1 MKIDAH
7 QHFWRHDPA
16 IHTWMDHRMQILQ
29 RDYLPDQLLPLLQAQ
44 QIDGCVAVQAD
55 SSWRENDFLLELAA
69 DHPWILGVVGWVD
82 LQSDQLESQLDQ
94 LCQHSK
100 AVGVRHIVQDEPDDR
115 FLDGVAFRR
124 GVKSLPA
131 RNLTFDLLIYERQL
145 PAAIDFVRAL
155 PDVPMVL
162 DHIAKPKIAEGQLD
176 PWAENLKELARSP
189 HLMCKLSGIV
199 TEANWLEWTPSEVAP
214 YIETAIEAFGP
225 DRLMLGSDWPVCCL
239 AADYSQVR
247 SLVEP
252 FLQPLSWTERSAIEG
267 GNASRFYQLK
277 GHSQADAQQA
287 DEG

>member
-29 RDYLPDQLLPLLQAQ
+29 RDYLPDQLLPLLQAH

-55 SSWRENDFLLELAA
+55 SSLRENDFLLGLAA

-94 LCQHSK
+94 FCQHSR

-115 FLDGVAFRR
+115 FLDAVPFRR
-124 GVKSLPA
+124 GVKSLAA
-131 RNLTFDLLIYERQL
+131 RKLTFDLLIYERQL

-162 DHIAKPKIAEGQLD
+162 DHIAKPRIADAVLE
-176 PWAENLKELARSP
+176 PWASQIRELARAP

-199 TEANWLEWTPSEVAP
+199 TEANWLEWTAADVAP
-214 YIETAIEAFGP
+214 YIETAIETFGP
-225 DRLMLGSDWPVCCL
+225 ERLMLGSDWPVCRL
-239 AADYSQVR
+239 AAEYPQVK
-247 SLVEP
+247 SLIEP
-252 FLQPLSWTERSAIEG
+252 YIATLSPTERAAIEG
-267 GNASRFYQLK
+267 ENARRFYRL
-277 GHSQADAQQA
+277 DN
-287 DEG
+287 DR